1 MFSEQF
7 ILFFQTEAA
16 HQMCSY
22 EKALWIF
29 AADLQENTHAK
40 KQYH

>member
-7 ILFFQTEAA
+7 ILFFQTEVA

-22 EKALWIF
+22 EKALRIY
-29 AADLQENTHAK
+29 AADLQDNIYAK